1 MRRALAAVLAMAAAP
16 AADACDLDALRTY
29 PMSEVVWSE
38 SIPIASASSFFR
50 DPDLPYDAFHGEGRG
65 GRDQVAHDR
74 AALARA
80 LAAEKPA
87 LRSVLMLSAIA
98 DWTRGDTGI
107 LSFFVLDQ
115 GAYLEEV
122 LKTLEDHRL
131 TEHAD
136 IFRRGAALF
145 GPVYGV
151 PRDRYDRWSDGRG
164 TILDPALDA
173 ALTALSAEYA
183 ALPSPR
189 DIAVDM
195 ITQSAE
201 LRATFEALHQAVN
214 DNRRLNHLG
223 FGLWACVDHYDAP
236 DQVAA
241 HLADLPYPH
250 RLIVVSHIFEAEMLN
265 GSVHQF
271 FFNSS
276 GVLAPEAAAA
286 FRDMGL
292 PDHADAVQQGI
303 DLFPAPY
310 PRDLE
315 ARRDFMLAQGDAFDD
330 ALYEL
335 TYIVDD
341 GLIRDAMIRIAAE
354 ADILPR

>member
-1 MRRALAAVLAMAAAP
+1 MTAAP
-16 AADACDLDALRTY
+16 AAACDLDSLRTH
-29 PMSEVVWSE
+29 PMAEVLWSE
-38 SIPIASASSFFR
+38 SIPIASASIFFR
-50 DPDLPYDAFHGEGRG
+50 DPDLPYDAFYFDDRG
-65 GRDQVAHDR
+65 GREQVAHDR

-87 LRSVLMLSAIA
+87 FRSVLMLSAIA
-98 DWTRGDTGI
+98 DWTRGEAGI
-107 LSFFVLDQ
+107 LNFFVLDH

-122 LKTLEDHRL
+122 LKTLQDHGL
-131 TEHAD
+131 TGHAD

-145 GPVYGV
+145 GPVYGT
-151 PRDRYDRWSDGRG
+151 PRERYDRWSDGRG
-164 TILDPALDA
+164 NILDPALAA

-189 DIAVDM
+189 DVAVDV
-195 ITQSAE
+195 IARSAA
-201 LRATFEALHQAVN
+201 LSAGFEALRRAV
-214 DNRRLNHLG
+214 DDDRRLDHLG
-223 FGLWACVDHYDAP
+223 FGLWPCIDHYDAP
-236 DQVAA
+236 APVAA
-241 HLADLPYPH
+241 RLAELPAPH
-250 RLIVVSHIFEAEMLN
+250 RLVVVSHIFEAEMLN

-276 GVLAPEAAAA
+276 GVLAPEVAAA

-292 PDHADAVQQGI
+292 PDHADAVRQGI

-315 ARRDFMLAQGDAFDD
+315 TRRDFMLAQGDAFDD
-330 ALYEL
+330 TLYEL

-341 GLIRDAMIRIAAE
+341 GMIRDAMIRIAAE